1 VNPRD
6 LRRVGETALQ
16 VTRLGFGAGAIGG
29 MYAPVSDEQAS
40 GAIQSALGLGVLFF
54 DVAPLYGHGTSEMRL
69 GEVLRSQ
76 PRDSFVLASK
86 VGRLLHSVP
95 DGSRDPFFH
104 NAAAFVPAFDFSYDA
119 VMRSFEDSLKR
130 LQLDRIDILHIHDPD
145 DHYENALRCAYP
157 ALAKLRSSGA
167 IGAIGVGMNQTE
179 MLIRFAQEADF
190 DCFLVAGR
198 YTLIDHTAL
207 PELLPLCVKNEISV
221 FVGGAYNSG
230 ILATGS
236 VAGAK
241 FNYEAAPLQ
250 VLEKVRRVE
259 EVCRQFSVPLKAAAI
274 QFPLA
279 HPAVVSVISGCRQA
293 SEVEENFRLMSL
305 PIPADFWDALRERGL
320 IPADAPVPLGS
331 DSSRR
336 AKAPEP
342 VVSHSIE
349 NREN

>member
-1 VNPRD
+1 
-6 LRRVGETALQ
+6 
-16 VTRLGFGAGAIGG
+16 
-29 MYAPVSDEQAS
+29 MYAPVPDEQAS
-40 GAIQSALGLGVLFF
+40 GAIQSALGLGVHFF

-95 DGSRDPFFH
+95 DGSRDAFFH
-104 NAAAFVPAFDFSYDA
+104 NAAAFVLALDFSYDA

-145 DHYENALRCAYP
+145 DHYESALRYAYP

-167 IGAIGVGMNQTE
+167 ISAIGVGMNQTE

-207 PELLPLCVKNEISV
+207 PELLPLCIKKNISV

-230 ILATGS
+230 ILATGP

-241 FNYEAAPLQ
+241 FNYQDAPPQ

-259 EVCRQFSVPLKAAAI
+259 EVCKQFSVPLKAAAI

-305 PIPADFWDALRERGL
+305 PISADFWDALRERGL
-320 IPADAPVPLGS
+320 IPANAPVPLAA
-331 DSSRR
+331 DSLRHVKTPQS
-336 AKAPEP
+336 AAL
-342 VVSHSIE
+342 S
-349 NREN
+349 NRESRKPGDSGFQRGKR